1 MEAGEATLV
10 AAVRARVDRD
20 EAIAAFA
27 SGVPGGARRLMHGP
41 LRSVAQIHLPFR
53 LHQVAIRRGR
63 RNQRLVIGID
73 AVAGILDL
81 YGFDDARPSQ
91 AIVQVRTHNY
101 LEPRLPSPA
110 ARDIV
115 DSRMRRMMYQRV
127 GFLAIGACHLD
138 VQPVGDVLYV
148 PYWLGFFGRR
158 ETASLV
164 VMDAVRRQIEGVKV
178 RRLVERW
185 ITESPAA

>member
-1 MEAGEATLV
+1 
-10 AAVRARVDRD
+10 
-20 EAIAAFA
+20 
-27 SGVPGGARRLMHGP
+27 
-41 LRSVAQIHLPFR
+41 
-53 LHQVAIRRGR
+53 
-63 RNQRLVIGID
+63 
-73 AVAGILDL
+73 VAGILDL
-81 YGFDDARPSQ
+81 YRFDDARPSQ
-91 AIVQVRTHNY
+91 AVVQVRTRNH

-115 DSRMRRMMYQRV
+115 DSRMRRMMYRRV
-127 GFLAIGACHLD
+127 GFLAIGACRLD
-138 VQPVGDVLYV
+138 VQPIGEVLYV